1 MILYYLIKI
10 MGSSLQ
16 FEGIRSA
23 QIEEPTLFHQN
34 QNKKKIKK
42 ITHKYLI
49 CTLFTYQRNKC
60 THFCDVVTCY
70 II

>member
-34 QNKKKIKK
+34 QNKKINKK
-42 ITHKYLI
+42 SHTSI
-49 CTLFTYQRNKC
+49 
-60 THFCDVVTCY
+60 
-70 II
+70 

>member
-1 MILYYLIKI
+1 

-34 QNKKKIKK
+34 QNKKKKK
-42 ITHKYLI
+42 KNHTQVFNL
-49 CTLFTYQRNKC
+49 
-60 THFCDVVTCY
+60 HFIHISKKQMYTFL
-70 II
+70 